1 MRPFTAVVAIFAVS
15 AIAIGAL
22 AAFSFS
28 DDFTTAAEAPRLTP
42 AVLPGTALPVVSFKT
57 NPALPNVTTD
67 ITAEL
72 AKDII
77 ARNPEGPATIDAKQ
91 WINVL
96 DPETAAAAVAAEG
109 LKNFN
114 PADFQ
119 PEIANADLNIS
130 ADASPT
136 AIRLYLKTF
145 RDILQHNFSAAR
157 VDFSNAALTGIA
169 GLITTYDQA
178 IKDFYRLTAP
188 APLTDIHRR
197 EISLLTGQKKVF
209 ERLANYQQ
217 DPVQAVIA
225 LRAYEELGEQFNQL
239 NAAVAQF
246 IADNNLTI

>member
-1 MRPFTAVVAIFAVS
+1 MRPSIAVVAIFAVS

-22 AAFSFS
+22 AAFSS
-28 DDFTTAAEAPRLTP
+28 TDDFITAAVAPRP
-42 AVLPGTALPVVSFKT
+42 APAAVPGTTLPVVSFKAD
-57 NPALPNVTTD
+57 PALPNVTAD
-67 ITAEL
+67 MTAEL

-96 DPETAAAAVAAEG
+96 DPETAAAAIAAEG

-119 PEIANADLNIS
+119 PEITNADLNIS

-145 RDILQHNFSAAR
+145 RDILQHNFSAVR
-157 VDFSNAALTGIA
+157 VDFASAALTGI
-169 GLITTYDQA
+169 GDLIAVYDRA

-188 APLTDIHRR
+188 APLADIHRR

-239 NAAVAQF
+239 NTAVAQF